1 MPVTRSSD
9 SITNRNASMIRMAQR
24 RRALLALGGVLLATS
39 LLVACRA
46 PQAPSL
52 PGRDAATVQ
61 PWPTPVSAQLSPTPA
76 DARALDPLVP
86 TPPAAAAPSS
96 PLTPSLAFPATVDGS
111 PAGQTAVTA
120 TLASPATS
128 AVVTSTAPAAGVVL
142 EPGNSLSRLGVGVPL
157 KVADFEFDA
166 AMAGQLGMGW
176 YLDWHIDATPVIT
189 GELEYAQLYA
199 MRNDNIPL
207 RRDRIAEVLAAN
219 PGALWLA
226 GNEPDVIWQD
236 NQTPEQYAQLYHQF
250 YTFVKTLDPSAQVAI
265 AGVSQVTP
273 LRLQYLEE
281 VLAAY
286 QRLYGRKMPVDVWN
300 VHAFILREE
309 RDSWGVSIPP
319 GLDVDQ
325 GTLWEIEDHD
335 NLDIFR
341 QQIVDFRRWMAANGE
356 RDKPLIVSEYGILMP
371 GEYGFPPEQVASFMT
386 ETFDFLLNAAD
397 PEIGYPAD
405 GNRLV
410 QRLTWYSLSDT
421 VYPTSN
427 LVDPKT
433 GELTLL
439 GQTFAAY
446 AARLAESQ

>member
-1 MPVTRSSD
+1 MMNETGSRQPRGE
-9 SITNRNASMIRMAQR
+9 R
-24 RRALLALGGVLLATS
+24 RRWLLTLALLLAVALLAGCKA
-39 LLVACRA
+39 
-46 PQAPSL
+46 APS
-52 PGRDAATVQ
+52 PDS
-61 PWPTPVSAQLSPTPA
+61 PWPTPPPATPTPF
-76 DARALDPLVP
+76 DARLLDPLVP
-86 TPPAAAAPSS
+86 TPPTQPAAAATAPLAASLSPTATLAGAPPSQ
-96 PLTPSLAFPATVDGS
+96 PPVAATPAQPAASEV
-111 PAGQTAVTA
+111 VTA
-120 TLASPATS
+120 TLAPADL
-128 AVVTSTAPAAGVVL
+128 PL
-142 EPGNSLSRLGVGVPL
+142 EPDKARSRLGVGVPRN
-157 KVADFEFDA
+157 VTDFQFDA
-166 AMAGQLGMGW
+166 AMARQLGMGW

-189 GELEYAQLYA
+189 DGLEFAQLYA
-199 MRNDNIPL
+199 MRRFNLPL
-207 RRDRIAEVLAAN
+207 RRDRIAEALAAN

-236 NQTPEQYAQLYHQF
+236 NQTPEQYAQLYHQL

-265 AGVSQVTP
+265 AGVTQVTP

-286 QRLYGRKMPVDVWN
+286 QRLYGQEMPVDVWN
-300 VHAFILREE
+300 IHAFILREE

-319 GLDVDQ
+319 GIDVDQ
-325 GTLWEIEDHD
+325 GMLWEIEDHD
-335 NLDIFR
+335 NLDLFR
-341 QQIVDFRRWMAANGE
+341 QQIVDFRRWMVKQGQ

-371 GEYGFPPEQVASFMT
+371 TEYGFPPERVAAFMT

-397 PEIGYPAD
+397 PDIGYPAD

-439 GQTFAAY
+439 GQTFANY
-446 AARLAESQ
+446 AASLAEGQ

>member
-1 MPVTRSSD
+1 MMNETGPRWL
-9 SITNRNASMIRMAQR
+9 RGAGR
-24 RRALLALGGVLLATS
+24 RWLLALALFLALTLLA
-39 LLVACRA
+39 ACRV
-46 PQAPSL
+46 
-52 PGRDAATVQ
+52 ATS
-61 PWPTPVSAQLSPTPA
+61 PNPAWPTPPPATPTPF

-86 TPPAAAAPSS
+86 TP
-96 PLTPSLAFPATVDGS
+96 LTPPTATLALTAPLVASLTPTATLEGVQ
-111 PAGQTAVTA
+111 PGQPPVTA
-120 TLASPATS
+120 TLALPAAS
-128 AVVTSTAPAAGVVL
+128 AVVTASLPPAQAVL
-142 EPGNSLSRLGVGVPL
+142 EPDKARSRLGVGVPL
-157 KVADFEFDA
+157 NVTDFQFDA
-166 AMAGQLGMGW
+166 PLARQLGMGW

-189 GELEYAQLYA
+189 DGLEYAQLYA
-199 MRNDNIPL
+199 MRRGNLPL
-207 RRDRIAEVLAAN
+207 RRDRIAEALAAN

-265 AGVSQVTP
+265 AGVTQVTP

-286 QRLYGRKMPVDVWN
+286 QRLYGQEMPVDVWN
-300 VHAFILREE
+300 IHAFILREE

-319 GLDVDQ
+319 GIDVDQ
-325 GTLWEIEDHD
+325 GMLWEIEDHD
-335 NLDIFR
+335 DLDLFR
-341 QQIVDFRRWMAANGE
+341 QQIVDFRRWMVKQGQRN
-356 RDKPLIVSEYGILMP
+356 KPLIVSEYGILMP
-371 GEYGFPPEQVASFMT
+371 NEYGFPPERVAAFMT
-386 ETFDFLLNAAD
+386 ETFDFLLSAAD
-397 PEIGYPAD
+397 PDIGYPAD

-439 GQTFAAY
+439 GQTFANY
-446 AARLAESQ
+446 AARLAEGQ

>member
-1 MPVTRSSD
+1 MDNFGLRHLS
-9 SITNRNASMIRMAQR
+9 RER
-24 RRALLALGGVLLATS
+24 RRWPLMLALALA
-39 LLVACRA
+39 LAGLAACRA
-46 PQAPSL
+46 APSPA
-52 PGRDAATVQ
+52 PG
-61 PWPTPVSAQLSPTPA
+61 WPTPPQTSPTPF

-86 TPPAAAAPSS
+86 TPLAATMVPAA
-96 PLTPSLAFPATVDGS
+96 PLTTSLALSPTLNAL
-111 PAGQTAVTA
+111 PAGQPPVTA
-120 TLASPATS
+120 TLALPAAS
-128 AVVTSTAPAAGVVL
+128 AVITAAAPTAEAAL
-142 EPGNSLSRLGVGVPL
+142 EPGQARSRLGVGVPL
-157 KVADFEFDA
+157 NVTDFQFDA
-166 AMAGQLGMGW
+166 ALAERLGMGW

-189 GELEYAQLYA
+189 GGLEYAQLYA
-199 MRNDNIPL
+199 MRDNNIPL

-273 LRLQYLEE
+273 LRLQYLEA

-286 QRLYGRKMPVDVWN
+286 QRLYGQKMPVDAWN

-319 GLDVDQ
+319 GMDVDQ
-325 GTLWEIEDHD
+325 GTLWEIADHD

-341 QQIVDFRRWMAANGE
+341 QQIVDFRRWMAEHGE

-371 GEYGFPPEQVASFMT
+371 NEYGFPPERVASFMT
-386 ETFDFLLNAAD
+386 ETFDYLLNAVD
-397 PEIGYPAD
+397 PGIGYPAD

-439 GQTFAAY
+439 GQTFADY
-446 AARLAESQ
+446 AAGLAESQ

>member
-1 MPVTRSSD
+1 MMNETGSRQPRGE
-9 SITNRNASMIRMAQR
+9 R
-24 RRALLALGGVLLATS
+24 RRWLLTLALLLAVALLAGCKA
-39 LLVACRA
+39 
-46 PQAPSL
+46 APS
-52 PGRDAATVQ
+52 PDS
-61 PWPTPVSAQLSPTPA
+61 PWPTPPPATPTPF
-76 DARALDPLVP
+76 DARLLDPLVP
-86 TPPAAAAPSS
+86 TPPTQPAAAATAPLAASLSPTATLASAPPSQ
-96 PLTPSLAFPATVDGS
+96 PPVAATPAQPAASEV
-111 PAGQTAVTA
+111 VTA
-120 TLASPATS
+120 TLAPADL
-128 AVVTSTAPAAGVVL
+128 PL
-142 EPGNSLSRLGVGVPL
+142 EPDKARSRLGVGVPRN
-157 KVADFEFDA
+157 VTDFQFDA
-166 AMAGQLGMGW
+166 AMARQLGMGW

-189 GELEYAQLYA
+189 DGLEFVQLYA
-199 MRNDNIPL
+199 MRRFNLPL
-207 RRDRIAEVLAAN
+207 RRDRIAEALAAN

-236 NQTPEQYAQLYHQF
+236 NQTPEQYAQLYHQL

-265 AGVSQVTP
+265 AGVTQVTP

-286 QRLYGRKMPVDVWN
+286 QRLYGQEMPVDVWN
-300 VHAFILREE
+300 IHAFILREE

-319 GLDVDQ
+319 GIDVDQ
-325 GTLWEIEDHD
+325 GMLWEIEDHD
-335 NLDIFR
+335 NLDLFR
-341 QQIVDFRRWMAANGE
+341 QQIVDFRRWMVKQGQ

-371 GEYGFPPEQVASFMT
+371 TEYGFPPERVASFMT

-397 PEIGYPAD
+397 PDIGYPAD

-439 GQTFAAY
+439 GQTFANY
-446 AARLAESQ
+446 AASLAEGQ

>member
-1 MPVTRSSD
+1 MMNETGSRQF
-9 SITNRNASMIRMAQR
+9 RGERQR
-24 RRALLALGGVLLATS
+24 WLLTLALLLAVALLAGCKA
-39 LLVACRA
+39 A
-46 PQAPSL
+46 PNPDS
-52 PGRDAATVQ
+52 
-61 PWPTPVSAQLSPTPA
+61 PWPTPPPATPTPF
-76 DARALDPLVP
+76 DARLLDPLVP
-86 TPPAAAAPSS
+86 TPPTQLAVAATAPLAASLS
-96 PLTPSLAFPATVDGS
+96 P
-111 PAGQTAVTA
+111 TA
-120 TLASPATS
+120 TLAGAPPSQPPAAATPAQPAAS
-128 AVVTSTAPAAGVVL
+128 EVATATLAPAELPL
-142 EPGNSLSRLGVGVPL
+142 EPDKARSRLGVGVPRN
-157 KVADFEFDA
+157 VTDFQFDA
-166 AMAGQLGMGW
+166 AMARQLGMGW

-189 GELEYAQLYA
+189 DGLEFAQLYA
-199 MRNDNIPL
+199 MRRSNLPL
-207 RRDRIAEVLAAN
+207 RRELIAEALAAN

-236 NQTPEQYAQLYHQF
+236 NQTPEQYAQLYHQL

-265 AGVSQVTP
+265 AGVTQVTP

-286 QRLYGRKMPVDVWN
+286 QRLYGQEMPVDVWN
-300 VHAFILREE
+300 IHAFILREE

-319 GLDVDQ
+319 GIDVDQ
-325 GTLWEIEDHD
+325 GMLWEIEDHD
-335 NLDIFR
+335 NLDLFR
-341 QQIVDFRRWMAANGE
+341 QQIVDFRRWMVKQGQ

-371 GEYGFPPEQVASFMT
+371 TEYGFPPERVAAFMT

-397 PEIGYPAD
+397 PDIGYPAD

-439 GQTFAAY
+439 GQTFANY
-446 AARLAESQ
+446 AASLAEGQ